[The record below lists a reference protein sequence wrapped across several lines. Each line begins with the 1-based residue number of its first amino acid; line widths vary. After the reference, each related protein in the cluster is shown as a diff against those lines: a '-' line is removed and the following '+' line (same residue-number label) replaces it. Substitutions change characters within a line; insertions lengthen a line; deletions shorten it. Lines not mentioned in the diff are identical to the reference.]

1 MLFCR
6 SFPGE
11 EGRDA
16 VHPITRRVR
25 KDSRPRAGGAA
36 GLTRIRGWI
45 SPVGPLARNAEG
57 TTLQLAED
65 ERVDAGYAP
74 FLENFKSPT
83 AQRVEGMR
91 YFCPSQRRVGHK
103 CSLL

>member
-1 MLFCR
+1 MRADVLTGLPTKQGVG
-6 SFPGE
+6 SSNLS
-11 EGRDA
+11 GR
-16 VHPITRRVR
+16 IKSSENT
-25 KDSRPRAGGAA
+25 GASA
-36 GLTRIRGWI
+36 
-45 SPVGPLARNAEG
+45 NAEG

-65 ERVDAGYAP
+65 ERVDAGDAP

-83 AQRVEGMR
+83 TQRVEGMR